1 MADGPNTN
9 SGSKVASALNSIPF
23 GNIIG
28 GPLAACVRAQA
39 EAAQTT
45 IDFIRGFTMTNS
57 KLDPEGV
64 EPITVTFT
72 FIMNGEKT
80 RMTVPLMT
88 IVPIPYMHIDY
99 VNLNF
104 TADITACD
112 DGKMEAKYATE
123 GYTRTE
129 DDEQS
134 VSVESKMG
142 INVRA
147 STSSMPSGMAKMLE
161 FFTNNLIVHDTLTP
175 QQVEDMKREAERKR
189 LELKNKK
196 ERMVGALVNALAEYK
211 KQGSEREEQR
221 KNEELKK
228 QEELIKQEEERKKKE
243 EQERLEK
250 LRKEEEARKK
260 EEERLEKMRKEAEL
274 QKKQEQE
281 RLEKLHKEEEEKKKQ
296 EQERLEKL
304 RREEEARKK
313 KEEEEQ
319 KKRDWD
325 KFIEQRKKAN
335 LASRVSK
342 VHVDPQK
349 PFALPP
355 TNSGKPHPCC
365 TYDYTHSIRW
375 NINRQLRLS
384 RWSRKTDWLRLHL
397 LRALRTAYSIYP
409 NSINSTEGKRI
420 LKRDLEAFKKRYNGW
435 YTYGDPY
442 NNTITYGYRKN
453 GAIDTAYTEFVNYII
468 ENERKRNPYNPTGEF
483 IRKPH
488 PED

>member
-39 EAAQTT
+39 EAAHTT

-57 KLDPEGV
+57 ELDPEGV

-99 VNLNF
+99 IDLNF

-129 DDEQS
+129 NDEQS

-161 FFTNNLIVHDTLTP
+161 FFSNNLIVHDTLTP
-175 QQVEDMKREAERKR
+175 QQVEDMKRETERKR

-196 ERMVGALVNALAEYK
+196 RRMVGALVNALAEYK
-211 KQGSEREEQR
+211 KQESEREEQIR
-221 KNEELKK
+221 NEEQKK
-228 QEELIKQEEERKKKE
+228 QDELRKQEEERKKKE
-243 EQERLEK
+243 
-250 LRKEEEARKK
+250 
-260 EEERLEKMRKEAEL
+260 
-274 QKKQEQE
+274 
-281 RLEKLHKEEEEKKKQ
+281 
-296 EQERLEKL
+296 
-304 RREEEARKK
+304 
-313 KEEEEQ
+313 EEEEQ

-335 LASRVSK
+335 LASRVSR

-375 NINRQLRLS
+375 NINRQLKLS
-384 RWSRKTDWLRLHL
+384 RWSRKKDWLRLHL

-409 NSINSTEGKRI
+409 NSINSTAGKRI

-453 GAIDTAYTEFVNYII
+453 GAIDTTYTEFVNYII

>member
-57 KLDPEGV
+57 ELDPEGV

-211 KQGSEREEQR
+211 KQESEHEEQR
-221 KNEELKK
+221 RNEEL
-228 QEELIKQEEERKKKE
+228 
-243 EQERLEK
+243 ERLEK
-250 LRKEEEARKK
+250 QRKDEEFRKK
-260 EEERLEKMRKEAEL
+260 EEERLEKMRIEAEL

-281 RLEKLHKEEEEKKKQ
+281 RLEKLQKEEEEKKKQ
-296 EQERLEKL
+296 EQEKIEIQLIEK
-304 RREEEARKK
+304 
-313 KEEEEQ
+313 EEQ
-319 KKRDWD
+319 KKRA
-325 KFIEQRKKAN
+325 EQEREWYKKIDPKKRVRFAN
-335 LASRVSK
+335 RMSRMHINPYS
-342 VHVDPQK
+342 
-349 PFALPP
+349 PFALPS
-355 TNSGKPHPCC
+355 TKRGNPHPEC
-365 TYDYTHSIRW
+365 TFDSTQSISW
-375 NINRQLRLS
+375 NIVRQEQLLRYAT
-384 RWSRKTDWLRLHL
+384 KKDWMRMHL
-397 LRALRTAYSIYP
+397 LLALRTAKKIYP
-409 NSINSTEGKRI
+409 YDIKSRQAKSILEYE
-420 LKRDLEAFKKRYNGW
+420 LKNFQPRYAGW
-435 YTYGDPY
+435 YGHGEPF
-442 NNTITYGYRKN
+442 NNNLPNGYRKY
-453 GAIDTAYTEFVNYII
+453 GAIDTVFTEFVGYVL
-468 ENERKRNPYNPTGEF
+468 ENERKL
-483 IRKPH
+483 RK
-488 PED
+488 

>member
-57 KLDPEGV
+57 ELDPEGI

-99 VNLNF
+99 LNLNF

-175 QQVEDMKREAERKR
+175 QQVEDMKREAERKH

-211 KQGSEREEQR
+211 KQESEREEQR
-221 KNEELKK
+221 RNEEL
-228 QEELIKQEEERKKKE
+228 
-243 EQERLEK
+243 ERLEK
-250 LRKEEEARKK
+250 QRKDEEFRKK
-260 EEERLEKMRKEAEL
+260 EEERLEKMRIEAEL

-281 RLEKLHKEEEEKKKQ
+281 RLEKLQKEEEEKKKQ
-296 EQERLEKL
+296 EQEKIEIQLIEK
-304 RREEEARKK
+304 
-313 KEEEEQ
+313 EEQ
-319 KKRDWD
+319 KKRA
-325 KFIEQRKKAN
+325 EQEREWYKKIDPKKRVRFAN
-335 LASRVSK
+335 RMSRMHINPYS
-342 VHVDPQK
+342 
-349 PFALPP
+349 PFALPS
-355 TNSGKPHPCC
+355 TKRGNPHPEC
-365 TYDYTHSIRW
+365 TFDSTQSISW
-375 NINRQLRLS
+375 NIVRQEQLLRYAT
-384 RWSRKTDWLRLHL
+384 KKDWMRMHL
-397 LRALRTAYSIYP
+397 LLALRTAKKIYP
-409 NSINSTEGKRI
+409 YDIKSRQAKSILEYE
-420 LKRDLEAFKKRYNGW
+420 LKNFQPRYAGW
-435 YTYGDPY
+435 YGHGEPF
-442 NNTITYGYRKN
+442 NNNLPNGYRKY
-453 GAIDTAYTEFVNYII
+453 GAIDTVFTEFVGYVL
-468 ENERKRNPYNPTGEF
+468 ENERKRN
-483 IRKPH
+483 K
-488 PED
+488 

>member
-57 KLDPEGV
+57 ELDPEGV

-99 VNLNF
+99 IDLNF

-112 DGKMEAKYATE
+112 DGKIEAKYATE

-175 QQVEDMKREAERKR
+175 QQVEDMKRETEHKR
-189 LELKNKK
+189 FEHIKKK

-211 KQGSEREEQR
+211 KQESEREEQR
-221 KNEELKK
+221 RNEELKK
-228 QEELIKQEEERKKKE
+228 QEELRKQEEERKKKE

-250 LRKEEEARKK
+250 LRK
-260 EEERLEKMRKEAEL
+260 
-274 QKKQEQE
+274 
-281 RLEKLHKEEEEKKKQ
+281 
-296 EQERLEKL
+296 
-304 RREEEARKK
+304 EEEARKK

-335 LASRVSK
+335 LASRISK

-355 TNSGKPHPCC
+355 TNSGKAHPCC
-365 TYDYTHSIRW
+365 TFDPTQSIKW
-375 NINRQLRLS
+375 NIDRQEKLRKAS
-384 RWSRKTDWLRLHL
+384 KKKDWLRNHL
-397 LRALRTAYSIYP
+397 IRALYTAYYIYP
-409 NSINSTEGKRI
+409 YDINSKEGKRI
-420 LKRDLEAFKKRYNGW
+420 LKRELEAFEKRPNGW
-435 YTYGDPY
+435 YTYGEPY
-442 NNTITYGYRKN
+442 NNTITNGYRRN
-453 GAIDTAYTEFVNYII
+453 GAIDTAYTEFVSYIL
-468 ENERKRNPYNPTGEF
+468 ENERKRD
-483 IRKPH
+483 K
-488 PED
+488 

>member
-57 KLDPEGV
+57 ELDPEGV

-99 VNLNF
+99 IDLNF

-112 DGKMEAKYATE
+112 DGKIEAKYATE

-175 QQVEDMKREAERKR
+175 QQVEDMKRETERKR
-189 LELKNKK
+189 LEHIKKK

-211 KQGSEREEQR
+211 KQESEREEQR

-228 QEELIKQEEERKKKE
+228 QEELRKQEEERKKKE
-243 EQERLEK
+243 
-250 LRKEEEARKK
+250 
-260 EEERLEKMRKEAEL
+260 
-274 QKKQEQE
+274 
-281 RLEKLHKEEEEKKKQ
+281 

-335 LASRVSK
+335 LASRISK

-355 TNSGKPHPCC
+355 TNSGKAHPCC
-365 TYDYTHSIRW
+365 TFDPTQSIKW
-375 NINRQLRLS
+375 NIDRQEKLR
-384 RWSRKTDWLRLHL
+384 KACKKKDWLRNHL
-397 LRALRTAYSIYP
+397 IRALYTAYYIYP
-409 NSINSTEGKRI
+409 YDINSEEGKRI
-420 LKRDLEAFKKRYNGW
+420 LKRELEAFEKRPNGW
-435 YTYGDPY
+435 YTYGEPY
-442 NNTITYGYRKN
+442 NNTITNGYRRN
-453 GAIDTAYTEFVNYII
+453 GAIDTAYTEFVSYIL
-468 ENERKRNPYNPTGEF
+468 ENERKRD
-483 IRKPH
+483 K
-488 PED
+488 

>member
-57 KLDPEGV
+57 ELDPEGV

-99 VNLNF
+99 IDLNF

-112 DGKMEAKYATE
+112 DGKIEAKYATE

-175 QQVEDMKREAERKR
+175 QQVEDMKRETERKR
-189 LELKNKK
+189 LEHIKKK

-211 KQGSEREEQR
+211 KQESEREEQR
-221 KNEELKK
+221 RNEELKK
-228 QEELIKQEEERKKKE
+228 QEELRKQEEDRKKKE

-250 LRKEEEARKK
+250 LRK
-260 EEERLEKMRKEAEL
+260 
-274 QKKQEQE
+274 
-281 RLEKLHKEEEEKKKQ
+281 
-296 EQERLEKL
+296 
-304 RREEEARKK
+304 EEEARKK

-335 LASRVSK
+335 LASRISK

-355 TNSGKPHPCC
+355 TNSGKAHPCC
-365 TYDYTHSIRW
+365 TFDPTQSIKW
-375 NINRQLRLS
+375 NIDRQEKLR
-384 RWSRKTDWLRLHL
+384 KACKKKDWLRNHL
-397 LRALRTAYSIYP
+397 IRALYTAYYIYP
-409 NSINSTEGKRI
+409 YDINSKEGKRI
-420 LKRDLEAFKKRYNGW
+420 LKRELEAFEKRPNGW
-435 YTYGDPY
+435 YTYGEPY
-442 NNTITYGYRKN
+442 NNTITNGYRRN
-453 GAIDTAYTEFVNYII
+453 GAIDTAYTEFVSYIL
-468 ENERKRNPYNPTGEF
+468 ENERKRN
-483 IRKPH
+483 K
-488 PED
+488 

>member
-45 IDFIRGFTMTNS
+45 IDFIRSFTMTNS
-57 KLDPEGV
+57 ELDPEGV

-99 VNLNF
+99 IDLNF

-112 DGKMEAKYATE
+112 DGKIEAKYATE

-175 QQVEDMKREAERKR
+175 QQVEDMKRETERKR
-189 LELKNKK
+189 LEHIKKK

-211 KQGSEREEQR
+211 KQESEREEQR
-221 KNEELKK
+221 RNEELKK
-228 QEELIKQEEERKKKE
+228 QEELRKQEVERKKKE
-243 EQERLEK
+243 
-250 LRKEEEARKK
+250 
-260 EEERLEKMRKEAEL
+260 
-274 QKKQEQE
+274 
-281 RLEKLHKEEEEKKKQ
+281 

-335 LASRVSK
+335 LASRISK

-355 TNSGKPHPCC
+355 TNSEKAHPCC
-365 TYDYTHSIRW
+365 TFDPTQSIKW
-375 NINRQLRLS
+375 NIDRQEKLRKAS
-384 RWSRKTDWLRLHL
+384 KKKDWLRNHL
-397 LRALRTAYSIYP
+397 IRALYTAYYIYP
-409 NSINSTEGKRI
+409 YDINSKEGKRI
-420 LKRDLEAFKKRYNGW
+420 LKRELEAFEKRPNGW
-435 YTYGDPY
+435 YTYGEPY
-442 NNTITYGYRKN
+442 NNTITNGYRRN
-453 GAIDTAYTEFVNYII
+453 GAIDTAYTEFVSYIL
-468 ENERKRNPYNPTGEF
+468 ENERKRD
-483 IRKPH
+483 K
-488 PED
+488 

>member
-57 KLDPEGV
+57 ELDPEGV

-161 FFTNNLIVHDTLTP
+161 FFTNNLIVHDTFTP
-175 QQVEDMKREAERKR
+175 QQVEDIKREAERKR

-211 KQGSEREEQR
+211 KQETERKEQR
-221 KNEELKK
+221 RN
-228 QEELIKQEEERKKKE
+228 E

-250 LRKEEEARKK
+250 QRKDEEFRKK
-260 EEERLEKMRKEAEL
+260 EEERLEKMRIEAEL

-281 RLEKLHKEEEEKKKQ
+281 RLEKLQKEEEEKKKQ
-296 EQERLEKL
+296 EQEKIEIQLIEK
-304 RREEEARKK
+304 
-313 KEEEEQ
+313 EEQ
-319 KKRDWD
+319 KKRA
-325 KFIEQRKKAN
+325 EQEREWYKKIDPKKRVRFAN
-335 LASRVSK
+335 RMSRMHINPYS
-342 VHVDPQK
+342 
-349 PFALPP
+349 PFALPS
-355 TNSGKPHPCC
+355 TKRGNPHPEC
-365 TYDYTHSIRW
+365 TFDSTQSISW
-375 NINRQLRLS
+375 NIVRQEQLLRYAT
-384 RWSRKTDWLRLHL
+384 KKDWMRMHL
-397 LRALRTAYSIYP
+397 LLALRTAKKIYP
-409 NSINSTEGKRI
+409 YDIKSRQAKSILEYE
-420 LKRDLEAFKKRYNGW
+420 LKNFQPRYAGW
-435 YTYGDPY
+435 YGHGEPF
-442 NNTITYGYRKN
+442 NNNLPNGYRKY
-453 GAIDTAYTEFVNYII
+453 GAIDTVFTEFVGYVL
-468 ENERKRNPYNPTGEF
+468 ENERKRN
-483 IRKPH
+483 K
-488 PED
+488 

>member
-57 KLDPEGV
+57 ELDPEGV

-99 VNLNF
+99 IDLNF

-112 DGKMEAKYATE
+112 DGKIEAKYATE

-175 QQVEDMKREAERKR
+175 QQVEDMKRETERKR
-189 LELKNKK
+189 LEHIKKK

-211 KQGSEREEQR
+211 KQESEREEQR
-221 KNEELKK
+221 RNEELKK
-228 QEELIKQEEERKKKE
+228 QEELRKQEEERKKKE

-250 LRKEEEARKK
+250 LRK
-260 EEERLEKMRKEAEL
+260 
-274 QKKQEQE
+274 
-281 RLEKLHKEEEEKKKQ
+281 
-296 EQERLEKL
+296 
-304 RREEEARKK
+304 EEEARKK

-335 LASRVSK
+335 LASRISK

-355 TNSGKPHPCC
+355 TNSGKAHPCC
-365 TYDYTHSIRW
+365 TFDPTQSIKW
-375 NINRQLRLS
+375 NIDRQERLR
-384 RWSRKTDWLRLHL
+384 KACKKKDWLRNHL
-397 LRALRTAYSIYP
+397 IRALYTAYYIYP
-409 NSINSTEGKRI
+409 YDINSKEGKRI
-420 LKRDLEAFKKRYNGW
+420 LKRELEAFEKRPNGW
-435 YTYGDPY
+435 YTYGEPY
-442 NNTITYGYRKN
+442 NNTITNGYRRN
-453 GAIDTAYTEFVNYII
+453 GAIDTAYTEFVSYIL
-468 ENERKRNPYNPTGEF
+468 ENERKRN
-483 IRKPH
+483 K
-488 PED
+488 

>member
-57 KLDPEGV
+57 ELDPEGV

-189 LELKNKK
+189 LEHIKNK

-211 KQGSEREEQR
+211 KQESEREEQR
-221 KNEELKK
+221 RNEELKK
-228 QEELIKQEEERKKKE
+228 QEELRKQEEERKKKE

-250 LRKEEEARKK
+250 LRREEEARKK
-260 EEERLEKMRKEAEL
+260 E
-274 QKKQEQE
+274 
-281 RLEKLHKEEEEKKKQ
+281 
-296 EQERLEKL
+296 
-304 RREEEARKK
+304 
-313 KEEEEQ
+313 EEEEQ

-325 KFIEQRKKAN
+325 KFIEQRKMAN
-335 LASRVSK
+335 LASRISK

-365 TYDYTHSIRW
+365 TFDPTQSIKW
-375 NINRQLRLS
+375 NIDRQERLR
-384 RWSRKTDWLRLHL
+384 KACKKKDWLRNHL
-397 LRALRTAYSIYP
+397 IRALYTAYYIYP
-409 NSINSTEGKRI
+409 YDINSKEGKRI
-420 LKRDLEAFKKRYNGW
+420 LKRELEAFEKRPNGW
-435 YTYGDPY
+435 YTYGEPY
-442 NNTITYGYRKN
+442 NNTITNGYRRN
-453 GAIDTAYTEFVNYII
+453 GAIDTAYTEFVSYIL
-468 ENERKRNPYNPTGEF
+468 ENERKRN
-483 IRKPH
+483 K
-488 PED
+488 

>member
-57 KLDPEGV
+57 ELDPEGV

-99 VNLNF
+99 IDLNF

-112 DGKMEAKYATE
+112 DGKIEAKYATE

-175 QQVEDMKREAERKR
+175 QQVEDMKRETERKR
-189 LELKNKK
+189 LEHIKKK
-196 ERMVGALVNALAEYK
+196 ERMVSALVNALAEYK
-211 KQGSEREEQR
+211 KQESEREEQR
-221 KNEELKK
+221 RNEELKK
-228 QEELIKQEEERKKKE
+228 QEELRKQEEERKKKE
-243 EQERLEK
+243 
-250 LRKEEEARKK
+250 
-260 EEERLEKMRKEAEL
+260 
-274 QKKQEQE
+274 
-281 RLEKLHKEEEEKKKQ
+281 

-335 LASRVSK
+335 LASRISK

-355 TNSGKPHPCC
+355 TNSGKAHPCC
-365 TYDYTHSIRW
+365 TFDPTQSIKW
-375 NINRQLRLS
+375 NIDRQERLR
-384 RWSRKTDWLRLHL
+384 KACKKKDWLRNHL
-397 LRALRTAYSIYP
+397 IRALYTAYYIYP
-409 NSINSTEGKRI
+409 YDINSKEGKRI
-420 LKRDLEAFKKRYNGW
+420 LKRELEAFEKRPNGW
-435 YTYGDPY
+435 YTYGEPY
-442 NNTITYGYRKN
+442 NNTITNGYRRN
-453 GAIDTAYTEFVNYII
+453 GAIDTAYTEFVSYIL
-468 ENERKRNPYNPTGEF
+468 ENERKRN
-483 IRKPH
+483 K
-488 PED
+488 

>member
-57 KLDPEGV
+57 ELDPEGV

-211 KQGSEREEQR
+211 KQESEREEQR
-221 KNEELKK
+221 KNEEL
-228 QEELIKQEEERKKKE
+228 
-243 EQERLEK
+243 ERLEK
-250 LRKEEEARKK
+250 QRKDEEFRKK
-260 EEERLEKMRKEAEL
+260 EEERLEKMRIEAEL

-281 RLEKLHKEEEEKKKQ
+281 RLEKLQKEEEEKKKQ
-296 EQERLEKL
+296 EQEKIEIQLIEK
-304 RREEEARKK
+304 
-313 KEEEEQ
+313 EEQ
-319 KKRDWD
+319 KKRA
-325 KFIEQRKKAN
+325 EQEREWYKKIDPKKRVRFAN
-335 LASRVSK
+335 RMSRMHINPYS
-342 VHVDPQK
+342 
-349 PFALPP
+349 PFALPS
-355 TNSGKPHPCC
+355 TKRGNPHPEC
-365 TYDYTHSIRW
+365 TFDSTQSISW
-375 NINRQLRLS
+375 NIVRQEQLLRYAT
-384 RWSRKTDWLRLHL
+384 KKDWMRMHL
-397 LRALRTAYSIYP
+397 LLALRTAKKIYP
-409 NSINSTEGKRI
+409 YDIKSRQAKSILEYE
-420 LKRDLEAFKKRYNGW
+420 LKNFQPRYAGW
-435 YTYGDPY
+435 YGHGEPF
-442 NNTITYGYRKN
+442 NNNLPNGYRKY
-453 GAIDTAYTEFVNYII
+453 GAIDTVFTEFVGYVL
-468 ENERKRNPYNPTGEF
+468 ENERKRN
-483 IRKPH
+483 K
-488 PED
+488 

>member
-9 SGSKVASALNSIPF
+9 SGSKVASALTPIPF

-57 KLDPEGV
+57 ELDPEGV

-99 VNLNF
+99 IDLNF

-211 KQGSEREEQR
+211 KQETERKEQR
-221 KNEELKK
+221 RNEEL
-228 QEELIKQEEERKKKE
+228 
-243 EQERLEK
+243 ERLEK
-250 LRKEEEARKK
+250 QRKDEEFRKK
-260 EEERLEKMRKEAEL
+260 EEERLEKMRIEAEL

-281 RLEKLHKEEEEKKKQ
+281 RLEKMRKEAELLKKQEQERLEKLQKEEEEKKKQ
-296 EQERLEKL
+296 EQEKIEIQLIEK
-304 RREEEARKK
+304 
-313 KEEEEQ
+313 EEQ
-319 KKRDWD
+319 KKRA
-325 KFIEQRKKAN
+325 EQEREWYKKIDPKKRVRFAN
-335 LASRVSK
+335 RMSRMHINPYS
-342 VHVDPQK
+342 
-349 PFALPP
+349 PFALPS
-355 TNSGKPHPCC
+355 TKRGNPHPEC
-365 TYDYTHSIRW
+365 TFDSTQSISW
-375 NINRQLRLS
+375 NIVRQEQLLRYAT
-384 RWSRKTDWLRLHL
+384 KKDWMRMHL
-397 LRALRTAYSIYP
+397 LLALRTAKKIYP
-409 NSINSTEGKRI
+409 YDIKSRQAKSILEYE
-420 LKRDLEAFKKRYNGW
+420 LKNFQPRYAGW
-435 YTYGDPY
+435 YGHGEPF
-442 NNTITYGYRKN
+442 NNNLPNGYRKY
-453 GAIDTAYTEFVNYII
+453 GAIDTVFTEFVGYVL
-468 ENERKRNPYNPTGEF
+468 ENERKRN
-483 IRKPH
+483 K
-488 PED
+488 

>member
-57 KLDPEGV
+57 ELDPEGV

-99 VNLNF
+99 IDLNF

-112 DGKMEAKYATE
+112 DGKIEAKYATE

-175 QQVEDMKREAERKR
+175 QQVEDMKRETERKR
-189 LELKNKK
+189 LEHIKKK

-211 KQGSEREEQR
+211 KQESEREEQR
-221 KNEELKK
+221 RNEELKK
-228 QEELIKQEEERKKKE
+228 QEELRKQEEERKKKE
-243 EQERLEK
+243 
-250 LRKEEEARKK
+250 
-260 EEERLEKMRKEAEL
+260 
-274 QKKQEQE
+274 
-281 RLEKLHKEEEEKKKQ
+281 

-335 LASRVSK
+335 LASRISK

-355 TNSGKPHPCC
+355 TNSGKAHPCC
-365 TYDYTHSIRW
+365 TFDPTQSIKW
-375 NINRQLRLS
+375 NIDRQEKLRKAS
-384 RWSRKTDWLRLHL
+384 KKKDWLRNHL
-397 LRALRTAYSIYP
+397 IRALYTAYYIYP
-409 NSINSTEGKRI
+409 YDINSKEGKRI
-420 LKRDLEAFKKRYNGW
+420 LKRELEAFEKRPNGW
-435 YTYGDPY
+435 YTYGEPY
-442 NNTITYGYRKN
+442 NNTITNGYRRN
-453 GAIDTAYTEFVNYII
+453 GAIDTAYTEFVSYIL
-468 ENERKRNPYNPTGEF
+468 ENERKRN
-483 IRKPH
+483 K
-488 PED
+488 

>member
-57 KLDPEGV
+57 ELDPEGV

-99 VNLNF
+99 IDLNF

-112 DGKMEAKYATE
+112 DGKIEAKYATE

-175 QQVEDMKREAERKR
+175 QQVEDMKRETERKR
-189 LELKNKK
+189 LEHIKKK

-211 KQGSEREEQR
+211 KQESEREEQR
-221 KNEELKK
+221 RNEELKK
-228 QEELIKQEEERKKKE
+228 QEELRKQEVERKKKE
-243 EQERLEK
+243 
-250 LRKEEEARKK
+250 
-260 EEERLEKMRKEAEL
+260 
-274 QKKQEQE
+274 
-281 RLEKLHKEEEEKKKQ
+281 

-335 LASRVSK
+335 LASRISK

-355 TNSGKPHPCC
+355 TNSGKAHPCC
-365 TYDYTHSIRW
+365 TFDPTQSIKW
-375 NINRQLRLS
+375 NIDRQERLR
-384 RWSRKTDWLRLHL
+384 KACKKKDWLRNHL
-397 LRALRTAYSIYP
+397 IRALYTAYYIYP
-409 NSINSTEGKRI
+409 YDINSKEGKRI
-420 LKRDLEAFKKRYNGW
+420 LKRELEAFEKRPNGW
-435 YTYGDPY
+435 YTYGEPY
-442 NNTITYGYRKN
+442 NNTITNGYRRN
-453 GAIDTAYTEFVNYII
+453 GAIDTAYTEFVSYIL
-468 ENERKRNPYNPTGEF
+468 ENERKRN
-483 IRKPH
+483 K
-488 PED
+488 

>member
-57 KLDPEGV
+57 ELDPEGV

-175 QQVEDMKREAERKR
+175 QQVEDIKREAERKR

-211 KQGSEREEQR
+211 KQETERKEQR
-221 KNEELKK
+221 RNEEL
-228 QEELIKQEEERKKKE
+228 
-243 EQERLEK
+243 ERLEK
-250 LRKEEEARKK
+250 QRKDEEFRKK
-260 EEERLEKMRKEAEL
+260 EEERLEKMRIEAEL

-281 RLEKLHKEEEEKKKQ
+281 RLEKLQKEEEEKKKQ
-296 EQERLEKL
+296 EQEKLEIQLIEK
-304 RREEEARKK
+304 
-313 KEEEEQ
+313 EEQ
-319 KKRDWD
+319 KKRA
-325 KFIEQRKKAN
+325 EQEREWYKKIDPKKRVRFAN
-335 LASRVSK
+335 RMSRM
-342 VHVDPQK
+342 HINPYR
-349 PFALPP
+349 PFALPS
-355 TNSGKPHPCC
+355 TKRGNPHPEC
-365 TYDYTHSIRW
+365 TFDSTQSISW
-375 NINRQLRLS
+375 NIARQEQLLRYAT
-384 RWSRKTDWLRLHL
+384 KKDWMRMHL
-397 LRALRTAYSIYP
+397 LLALRTAKKIYP
-409 NSINSTEGKRI
+409 YNIKSRQAKSILEYE
-420 LKRDLEAFKKRYNGW
+420 LKNFQPRYAGW
-435 YTYGDPY
+435 YGHGEPF
-442 NNTITYGYRKN
+442 NNNLPNGYRKY
-453 GAIDTAYTEFVNYII
+453 GAIDTVFTEFVGYVL
-468 ENERKRNPYNPTGEF
+468 ENERKRN
-483 IRKPH
+483 K
-488 PED
+488 

>member
-57 KLDPEGV
+57 ELDPEGV

-211 KQGSEREEQR
+211 KQESEREEQR

-228 QEELIKQEEERKKKE
+228 QEELRKQEEERKKKE
-243 EQERLEK
+243 ELERLEK
-250 LRKEEEARKK
+250 LRK
-260 EEERLEKMRKEAEL
+260 
-274 QKKQEQE
+274 
-281 RLEKLHKEEEEKKKQ
+281 
-296 EQERLEKL
+296 
-304 RREEEARKK
+304 EEEARKK

-335 LASRVSK
+335 LASRISK

-355 TNSGKPHPCC
+355 TNSGKAHPCC
-365 TYDYTHSIRW
+365 TFDPTQSIKW
-375 NINRQLRLS
+375 NIDRQEKLR
-384 RWSRKTDWLRLHL
+384 KACKKKDWLRNHL
-397 LRALRTAYSIYP
+397 IRALYTAYYIYP
-409 NSINSTEGKRI
+409 YDINSKEGKRI
-420 LKRDLEAFKKRYNGW
+420 LKRELEAFEKRPNGW
-435 YTYGDPY
+435 YTYGEPY
-442 NNTITYGYRKN
+442 NNTITNGYRRN
-453 GAIDTAYTEFVNYII
+453 GAIDTAYTEFVSYVL
-468 ENERKRNPYNPTGEF
+468 ENERKRN
-483 IRKPH
+483 K
-488 PED
+488 

>member
-57 KLDPEGV
+57 ELDPEGV

-99 VNLNF
+99 IDLNF

-112 DGKMEAKYATE
+112 DGKIEAKYATE

-175 QQVEDMKREAERKR
+175 QQVEDMKRETERKR
-189 LELKNKK
+189 LERIKKK

-211 KQGSEREEQR
+211 KQESEREEQR
-221 KNEELKK
+221 RNEELKK
-228 QEELIKQEEERKKKE
+228 QEELRKQEEERKKKE

-250 LRKEEEARKK
+250 LRK
-260 EEERLEKMRKEAEL
+260 
-274 QKKQEQE
+274 
-281 RLEKLHKEEEEKKKQ
+281 
-296 EQERLEKL
+296 
-304 RREEEARKK
+304 EEEARKK

-335 LASRVSK
+335 LASRISK

-355 TNSGKPHPCC
+355 TNSGKAHPCC
-365 TYDYTHSIRW
+365 TFDPTQSIKW
-375 NINRQLRLS
+375 NIDRQEKLR
-384 RWSRKTDWLRLHL
+384 KACKKKDWLRNHL
-397 LRALRTAYSIYP
+397 IRALYTAYYIYP
-409 NSINSTEGKRI
+409 YDINSKEGKRI
-420 LKRDLEAFKKRYNGW
+420 LKRELEAFEKRPNGW
-435 YTYGDPY
+435 YTYGEPY
-442 NNTITYGYRKN
+442 NNTITNGYRRN
-453 GAIDTAYTEFVNYII
+453 GAIDTAYTEFVSYIL
-468 ENERKRNPYNPTGEF
+468 ENERKRD
-483 IRKPH
+483 K
-488 PED
+488 

>member
-57 KLDPEGV
+57 ELDPEGV

-175 QQVEDMKREAERKR
+175 QQVEDMKRETERKR
-189 LELKNKK
+189 LEHIKKK

-211 KQGSEREEQR
+211 KQESEREEQR
-221 KNEELKK
+221 RNEELKK
-228 QEELIKQEEERKKKE
+228 QEELRKQEEERKKKE
-243 EQERLEK
+243 
-250 LRKEEEARKK
+250 
-260 EEERLEKMRKEAEL
+260 
-274 QKKQEQE
+274 
-281 RLEKLHKEEEEKKKQ
+281 

-335 LASRVSK
+335 LASRISK

-355 TNSGKPHPCC
+355 TNSGKAHPCC
-365 TYDYTHSIRW
+365 TFDPTQSIKW
-375 NINRQLRLS
+375 NIDRQEKLR
-384 RWSRKTDWLRLHL
+384 KACKKKDWLRNHL
-397 LRALRTAYSIYP
+397 IRALYTAYYIYP
-409 NSINSTEGKRI
+409 YDINSKEGKRI
-420 LKRDLEAFKKRYNGW
+420 LKRELEAFEKRPNGW
-435 YTYGDPY
+435 YTYGEPY
-442 NNTITYGYRKN
+442 NNTITNGYRRN
-453 GAIDTAYTEFVNYII
+453 GAIDTAYTEFVSYIL
-468 ENERKRNPYNPTGEF
+468 ENERKRN
-483 IRKPH
+483 K
-488 PED
+488 

>member
-57 KLDPEGV
+57 ELDPEGV

-211 KQGSEREEQR
+211 KQESEREEQR
-221 KNEELKK
+221 RNEELKK
-228 QEELIKQEEERKKKE
+228 QEELRKQEEERKKKE

-260 EEERLEKMRKEAEL
+260 K
-274 QKKQEQE
+274 
-281 RLEKLHKEEEEKKKQ
+281 
-296 EQERLEKL
+296 
-304 RREEEARKK
+304 
-313 KEEEEQ
+313 EEEQ

-355 TNSGKPHPCC
+355 TNSGKAHPCC

-420 LKRDLEAFKKRYNGW
+420 LKRYLEAFKKRYNGW

>member
-39 EAAQTT
+39 EAAHTT

-57 KLDPEGV
+57 ELDPEGI

-99 VNLNF
+99 IDLNF

-129 DDEQS
+129 NDEQS

-161 FFTNNLIVHDTLTP
+161 FFSNNLIVHDTLTP
-175 QQVEDMKREAERKR
+175 QQVEDMKRETERKC

-196 ERMVGALVNALAEYK
+196 RRMVGALVNALAEYK
-211 KQGSEREEQR
+211 KQETEREEQR

-228 QEELIKQEEERKKKE
+228 QEELRKQEEE
-243 EQERLEK
+243 
-250 LRKEEEARKK
+250 
-260 EEERLEKMRKEAEL
+260 
-274 QKKQEQE
+274 
-281 RLEKLHKEEEEKKKQ
+281 
-296 EQERLEKL
+296 
-304 RREEEARKK
+304 RKK

-335 LASRVSK
+335 LASRVSS

-365 TYDYTHSIRW
+365 TFDPTQSIKW
-375 NINRQLRLS
+375 NIDRQERLRKAS
-384 RWSRKTDWLRLHL
+384 KKKDWLRNHL
-397 LRALRTAYSIYP
+397 IRALYTAYYIYP
-409 NSINSTEGKRI
+409 YDINSKEGKRI
-420 LKRDLEAFKKRYNGW
+420 LKNELEAFEKRHNGW
-435 YTYGDPY
+435 YTYGEPY
-442 NNTITYGYRKN
+442 NNTITNGYRRN
-453 GAIDTAYTEFVNYII
+453 GAIDTAYTEFVGYVL
-468 ENERKRNPYNPTGEF
+468 ENERKRN
-483 IRKPH
+483 K
-488 PED
+488 

>member
-39 EAAQTT
+39 EAAHTT

-57 KLDPEGV
+57 ELDPEGV

-175 QQVEDMKREAERKR
+175 QQVEDMKRETERKR

-196 ERMVGALVNALAEYK
+196 RRMVGALVNALAEYK
-211 KQGSEREEQR
+211 KQETERKEQR
-221 KNEELKK
+221 RNEEL
-228 QEELIKQEEERKKKE
+228 
-243 EQERLEK
+243 ERLEK
-250 LRKEEEARKK
+250 QRKDEEFRKK
-260 EEERLEKMRKEAEL
+260 EEERLEKMRIEAEL

-281 RLEKLHKEEEEKKKQ
+281 RLEKLQKEEEEKKKQ
-296 EQERLEKL
+296 EQEKIEIQLIEK
-304 RREEEARKK
+304 
-313 KEEEEQ
+313 EEQ
-319 KKRDWD
+319 KKRA
-325 KFIEQRKKAN
+325 EQEREWYKKIDPKKRVRFAN
-335 LASRVSK
+335 RMSRMHINPYS
-342 VHVDPQK
+342 
-349 PFALPP
+349 PFALPS
-355 TNSGKPHPCC
+355 TKRGNPHPEC
-365 TYDYTHSIRW
+365 TFDSTQSISW
-375 NINRQLRLS
+375 NIVRQEQLLRYAT
-384 RWSRKTDWLRLHL
+384 KKDWMRMHL
-397 LRALRTAYSIYP
+397 LLALRTAKKIYP
-409 NSINSTEGKRI
+409 YDIKSRQAKSILEYE
-420 LKRDLEAFKKRYNGW
+420 LKNFQPRYAGW
-435 YTYGDPY
+435 YGHGEPF
-442 NNTITYGYRKN
+442 NNNLPNGYRKY
-453 GAIDTAYTEFVNYII
+453 GAIDTVFTEFVGYVL
-468 ENERKRNPYNPTGEF
+468 ENERKRN
-483 IRKPH
+483 K
-488 PED
+488 

>member
-57 KLDPEGV
+57 ELDPEGV

-147 STSSMPSGMAKMLE
+147 SASSMPSGMAKMLE
-161 FFTNNLIVHDTLTP
+161 FFTNNLIVHDTFTP
-175 QQVEDMKREAERKR
+175 QQVEDIKREAERKR

-211 KQGSEREEQR
+211 KQETERKEQR
-221 KNEELKK
+221 RNEEL
-228 QEELIKQEEERKKKE
+228 
-243 EQERLEK
+243 ERLEK
-250 LRKEEEARKK
+250 QRKDEEFRKK
-260 EEERLEKMRKEAEL
+260 EEERLEKMRIEAEL

-281 RLEKLHKEEEEKKKQ
+281 RLEKLQKEEEEKKKQ
-296 EQERLEKL
+296 EQEKIEIQLIEK
-304 RREEEARKK
+304 
-313 KEEEEQ
+313 EEQ
-319 KKRDWD
+319 KKRA
-325 KFIEQRKKAN
+325 EQEREWYKKIDPKKRVRFAN
-335 LASRVSK
+335 RMSRM
-342 VHVDPQK
+342 HINPYR
-349 PFALPP
+349 PFALPS
-355 TNSGKPHPCC
+355 TKRGNPHPEC
-365 TYDYTHSIRW
+365 TFDSTQSISW
-375 NINRQLRLS
+375 NIARQEQLLRYAT
-384 RWSRKTDWLRLHL
+384 KKDWMRMHL
-397 LRALRTAYSIYP
+397 LLALRTAKKIYP
-409 NSINSTEGKRI
+409 YNIKSRQAKSILEYE
-420 LKRDLEAFKKRYNGW
+420 LKNFQPRYAGW
-435 YTYGDPY
+435 YGHGEPF
-442 NNTITYGYRKN
+442 NNNLPNGYRKY
-453 GAIDTAYTEFVNYII
+453 GAIDTVFTEFVGYVL
-468 ENERKRNPYNPTGEF
+468 ENERKRN
-483 IRKPH
+483 K
-488 PED
+488 

>member
-39 EAAQTT
+39 EAAHTT

-57 KLDPEGV
+57 ELDPEGV

-211 KQGSEREEQR
+211 KQKSEREEQR
-221 KNEELKK
+221 RNEEL
-228 QEELIKQEEERKKKE
+228 
-243 EQERLEK
+243 ERLEK
-250 LRKEEEARKK
+250 QRKDEEFRKK
-260 EEERLEKMRKEAEL
+260 EEERLEKMRIEAEL

-281 RLEKLHKEEEEKKKQ
+281 RLEKLQKEEEEKKKQ
-296 EQERLEKL
+296 EQEKIEIQLIEK
-304 RREEEARKK
+304 
-313 KEEEEQ
+313 EEQ
-319 KKRDWD
+319 KKRA
-325 KFIEQRKKAN
+325 EQEREWYKKIDPKKRVRFAN
-335 LASRVSK
+335 RMSRMHINPYS
-342 VHVDPQK
+342 
-349 PFALPP
+349 PFALPS
-355 TNSGKPHPCC
+355 TKRGNPHPEC
-365 TYDYTHSIRW
+365 TFDSTQSISW
-375 NINRQLRLS
+375 NIVRQEQLLRYAT
-384 RWSRKTDWLRLHL
+384 KKDWMRMHL
-397 LRALRTAYSIYP
+397 LLALRTAKKIYP
-409 NSINSTEGKRI
+409 YDIKSRQAKSILEYE
-420 LKRDLEAFKKRYNGW
+420 LKNFQPRYAGW
-435 YTYGDPY
+435 YGHGEPF
-442 NNTITYGYRKN
+442 NNNLPNGYRKY
-453 GAIDTAYTEFVNYII
+453 GAIDTVFTEFVGYVL
-468 ENERKRNPYNPTGEF
+468 ENERKRN
-483 IRKPH
+483 K
-488 PED
+488 

>member
-39 EAAQTT
+39 EAAHTT

-57 KLDPEGV
+57 ELDPEGI

-99 VNLNF
+99 IDLNF

-129 DDEQS
+129 NDEQS

-161 FFTNNLIVHDTLTP
+161 FFSNNLIVHDTLTP
-175 QQVEDMKREAERKR
+175 QQVEDMKRETERKR

-196 ERMVGALVNALAEYK
+196 RRMVGALVNALAEYK
-211 KQGSEREEQR
+211 KQESEREEQIR
-221 KNEELKK
+221 NEEQKK
-228 QEELIKQEEERKKKE
+228 QDELRKQEEE
-243 EQERLEK
+243 
-250 LRKEEEARKK
+250 
-260 EEERLEKMRKEAEL
+260 
-274 QKKQEQE
+274 
-281 RLEKLHKEEEEKKKQ
+281 
-296 EQERLEKL
+296 
-304 RREEEARKK
+304 RKK

-335 LASRVSK
+335 LASRISS

-375 NINRQLRLS
+375 NINRQLKLS
-384 RWSRKTDWLRLHL
+384 RWTRKKDWLRLHL

-409 NSINSTEGKRI
+409 NSINSTAGKRI

-453 GAIDTAYTEFVNYII
+453 GAIDTVFTEFVNYII

>member
-1 MADGPNTN
+1 MADGPNIN

-57 KLDPEGV
+57 ELDPEGV

-211 KQGSEREEQR
+211 KQESEREEQR

-228 QEELIKQEEERKKKE
+228 QEELRKQEEERKKKE
-243 EQERLEK
+243 
-250 LRKEEEARKK
+250 
-260 EEERLEKMRKEAEL
+260 
-274 QKKQEQE
+274 
-281 RLEKLHKEEEEKKKQ
+281 

-335 LASRVSK
+335 LASRISK

>member
-57 KLDPEGV
+57 ELDPEGV

-161 FFTNNLIVHDTLTP
+161 FFTNNLIVHDTFTP
-175 QQVEDMKREAERKR
+175 QQVEDIKREAERKR

-211 KQGSEREEQR
+211 KQETERKEQR
-221 KNEELKK
+221 RNEEL
-228 QEELIKQEEERKKKE
+228 
-243 EQERLEK
+243 ERLEK
-250 LRKEEEARKK
+250 QRKDEEFRKK
-260 EEERLEKMRKEAEL
+260 EEKRLEKMRIEAEL

-281 RLEKLHKEEEEKKKQ
+281 RLEKLQKEEEEKKKQ
-296 EQERLEKL
+296 EQEKIEIQLIEK
-304 RREEEARKK
+304 
-313 KEEEEQ
+313 EEQ
-319 KKRDWD
+319 KKRA
-325 KFIEQRKKAN
+325 EQEREWYKKIDPKKRVRFAN
-335 LASRVSK
+335 RMSRMHINPYS
-342 VHVDPQK
+342 
-349 PFALPP
+349 PFALPS
-355 TNSGKPHPCC
+355 TKRGNPHPEC
-365 TYDYTHSIRW
+365 TFDSTQSISW
-375 NINRQLRLS
+375 NIVRQEQLLRYAT
-384 RWSRKTDWLRLHL
+384 KKDWMRMHL
-397 LRALRTAYSIYP
+397 LLALRTAKKIYP
-409 NSINSTEGKRI
+409 YDIKSRQAKSILEYE
-420 LKRDLEAFKKRYNGW
+420 LKNFQPRYAGW
-435 YTYGDPY
+435 YGHGEPF
-442 NNTITYGYRKN
+442 NNNLPNGYRKY
-453 GAIDTAYTEFVNYII
+453 GAIDTVFTEFVGYVL
-468 ENERKRNPYNPTGEF
+468 ENERKRN
-483 IRKPH
+483 K
-488 PED
+488 

>member
-57 KLDPEGV
+57 ELDPEGV

-196 ERMVGALVNALAEYK
+196 ERMVGALVHALAEYK
-211 KQGSEREEQR
+211 KQESEREEQR
-221 KNEELKK
+221 RNEELKK
-228 QEELIKQEEERKKKE
+228 QEELRKQEEERKKKE

-250 LRKEEEARKK
+250 
-260 EEERLEKMRKEAEL
+260 
-274 QKKQEQE
+274 QC
-281 RLEKLHKEEEEKKKQ
+281 
-296 EQERLEKL
+296 
-304 RREEEARKK
+304 REEEARKK

-325 KFIEQRKKAN
+325 KFIEQRKKTN
-335 LASRVSK
+335 LASRISK

-355 TNSGKPHPCC
+355 TNSGKAHPCC
-365 TYDYTHSIRW
+365 TFDPTQSIKW
-375 NINRQLRLS
+375 NIDRQERLR
-384 RWSRKTDWLRLHL
+384 KACKKKDWLRNHL
-397 LRALRTAYSIYP
+397 IRALYTAYYIYP
-409 NSINSTEGKRI
+409 YDINSKEGKRI
-420 LKRDLEAFKKRYNGW
+420 LKRELEAFEKRPNGW
-435 YTYGDPY
+435 YTYGEPY
-442 NNTITYGYRKN
+442 NNTITNGYRRN
-453 GAIDTAYTEFVNYII
+453 GAIDTAYTEFVSYIL
-468 ENERKRNPYNPTGEF
+468 ENERKRD
-483 IRKPH
+483 K
-488 PED
+488 

>member
-57 KLDPEGV
+57 ELDPEGV

-99 VNLNF
+99 IDLNF

-112 DGKMEAKYATE
+112 DGKIEAKYATE

-175 QQVEDMKREAERKR
+175 QQVEDMKRETERKR
-189 LELKNKK
+189 LEHIKKK

-211 KQGSEREEQR
+211 KQESEREEQR
-221 KNEELKK
+221 RNEELKK
-228 QEELIKQEEERKKKE
+228 QEELRKQEEERKKKE
-243 EQERLEK
+243 
-250 LRKEEEARKK
+250 
-260 EEERLEKMRKEAEL
+260 
-274 QKKQEQE
+274 
-281 RLEKLHKEEEEKKKQ
+281 

-335 LASRVSK
+335 LASRISK

-355 TNSGKPHPCC
+355 TNSGKAHPCC
-365 TYDYTHSIRW
+365 TFDPSQSIKW
-375 NINRQLRLS
+375 NIDRQEKLR
-384 RWSRKTDWLRLHL
+384 KACKKKDWLRNHL
-397 LRALRTAYSIYP
+397 IRALYTAYYIYP
-409 NSINSTEGKRI
+409 YDINSKEGKRI
-420 LKRDLEAFKKRYNGW
+420 LKRELEAFEKRPNGW
-435 YTYGDPY
+435 YTYGEPY
-442 NNTITYGYRKN
+442 NNTITNGYRRN
-453 GAIDTAYTEFVNYII
+453 GAIDTAYTEFVSYIL
-468 ENERKRNPYNPTGEF
+468 ENERKRN
-483 IRKPH
+483 K
-488 PED
+488 

>member
-57 KLDPEGV
+57 ELDPEGV

-189 LELKNKK
+189 LEHIKNK

-211 KQGSEREEQR
+211 KQETERKEQR
-221 KNEELKK
+221 RNEEL
-228 QEELIKQEEERKKKE
+228 
-243 EQERLEK
+243 ERLEK
-250 LRKEEEARKK
+250 QRKDEEFRKK
-260 EEERLEKMRKEAEL
+260 EEERLEKMRIEAEL

-281 RLEKLHKEEEEKKKQ
+281 RLEKLQKEEEEKKKQ

-304 RREEEARKK
+304 QKEEEEKK
-313 KEEEEQ
+313 KQEQEKIEIQLIEKEEQ
-319 KKRDWD
+319 KKRA
-325 KFIEQRKKAN
+325 EQEREWYKKIDPKKRVRFAN
-335 LASRVSK
+335 RMSRMHINPYS
-342 VHVDPQK
+342 
-349 PFALPP
+349 PFALPS
-355 TNSGKPHPCC
+355 TKRGNPHPEC
-365 TYDYTHSIRW
+365 TFDSTQSISW
-375 NINRQLRLS
+375 NIVRQEQLLRYAT
-384 RWSRKTDWLRLHL
+384 KKDWMRMHL
-397 LRALRTAYSIYP
+397 LLALRTAKKIYP
-409 NSINSTEGKRI
+409 YDIKSRQAKSILEYE
-420 LKRDLEAFKKRYNGW
+420 LKNFQPRYAGW
-435 YTYGDPY
+435 YGHGEPF
-442 NNTITYGYRKN
+442 NNNLPNGYRKY
-453 GAIDTAYTEFVNYII
+453 GAIDTVFTEFVGYVL
-468 ENERKRNPYNPTGEF
+468 ENERKRN
-483 IRKPH
+483 K
-488 PED
+488 

>member
-57 KLDPEGV
+57 ELDPEGV

-99 VNLNF
+99 IDLNF

-112 DGKMEAKYATE
+112 DGKIEAKYATE

-175 QQVEDMKREAERKR
+175 QQVEDMKRETERKR
-189 LELKNKK
+189 LEHIKKK

-211 KQGSEREEQR
+211 KQESEREEQR
-221 KNEELKK
+221 RNEELKK
-228 QEELIKQEEERKKKE
+228 QEELRKQEEERKKKE

-250 LRKEEEARKK
+250 LRK
-260 EEERLEKMRKEAEL
+260 
-274 QKKQEQE
+274 
-281 RLEKLHKEEEEKKKQ
+281 
-296 EQERLEKL
+296 
-304 RREEEARKK
+304 EEEARKK

-335 LASRVSK
+335 LASRISK

-355 TNSGKPHPCC
+355 TNSGKAHPCC
-365 TYDYTHSIRW
+365 TFDPSQSIKW
-375 NINRQLRLS
+375 NIDRQEKLR
-384 RWSRKTDWLRLHL
+384 KACKKKDWLRNHL
-397 LRALRTAYSIYP
+397 IRALYTAYYIYP
-409 NSINSTEGKRI
+409 YDINSKEGKRI
-420 LKRDLEAFKKRYNGW
+420 LKRELEAFEKRPNGW
-435 YTYGDPY
+435 YTYGEPY
-442 NNTITYGYRKN
+442 NNTITNGYRRN
-453 GAIDTAYTEFVNYII
+453 GAIDTAYTEFVSYIL
-468 ENERKRNPYNPTGEF
+468 ENERKRD
-483 IRKPH
+483 K
-488 PED
+488 

>member
-57 KLDPEGV
+57 ELDPEGV

-99 VNLNF
+99 IDLNF

-112 DGKMEAKYATE
+112 DGKIEAKYATE

-175 QQVEDMKREAERKR
+175 QQVEDMKRETERKR
-189 LELKNKK
+189 LEHIKKK

-211 KQGSEREEQR
+211 KQESEREEQR
-221 KNEELKK
+221 RNEELKK
-228 QEELIKQEEERKKKE
+228 QEELRKQEEERKKKE

-250 LRKEEEARKK
+250 LRK
-260 EEERLEKMRKEAEL
+260 
-274 QKKQEQE
+274 
-281 RLEKLHKEEEEKKKQ
+281 
-296 EQERLEKL
+296 
-304 RREEEARKK
+304 EEEARKK

-335 LASRVSK
+335 LASRISK

-355 TNSGKPHPCC
+355 TNSGKAHSCC
-365 TYDYTHSIRW
+365 TFDPTQSIKW
-375 NINRQLRLS
+375 NIDRQEKLR
-384 RWSRKTDWLRLHL
+384 KACKKKDWLRNHL
-397 LRALRTAYSIYP
+397 IRALYTAYYIYP
-409 NSINSTEGKRI
+409 YDINSKEGKRI
-420 LKRDLEAFKKRYNGW
+420 LKRELEAFEERPNGW
-435 YTYGDPY
+435 YTYGEPY
-442 NNTITYGYRKN
+442 NNTITNGYRRN
-453 GAIDTAYTEFVNYII
+453 GAIDTAYTEFVSYIL
-468 ENERKRNPYNPTGEF
+468 ENERKL
-483 IRKPH
+483 RK
-488 PED
+488 

>member
-57 KLDPEGV
+57 ELDPEGV

-99 VNLNF
+99 IDLNF

-112 DGKMEAKYATE
+112 DGKIEAKYATE

-129 DDEQS
+129 VDEQS

-175 QQVEDMKREAERKR
+175 QQVEDMKRETERKR
-189 LELKNKK
+189 LEHIKKK

-211 KQGSEREEQR
+211 KQESEREEQR
-221 KNEELKK
+221 RNEELKK
-228 QEELIKQEEERKKKE
+228 QEELRKQEEERKKKE

-250 LRKEEEARKK
+250 LRK
-260 EEERLEKMRKEAEL
+260 
-274 QKKQEQE
+274 
-281 RLEKLHKEEEEKKKQ
+281 
-296 EQERLEKL
+296 
-304 RREEEARKK
+304 EEEARKK

-335 LASRVSK
+335 LASRISK

-355 TNSGKPHPCC
+355 TNSGKAHPCC
-365 TYDYTHSIRW
+365 TFDPTQSIKW
-375 NINRQLRLS
+375 NIDRQEKLR
-384 RWSRKTDWLRLHL
+384 KACKKKDWLRNHL
-397 LRALRTAYSIYP
+397 IRALYTAYYIYP
-409 NSINSTEGKRI
+409 YDINSKEGKRI
-420 LKRDLEAFKKRYNGW
+420 LKRELEAFEKRPNGW
-435 YTYGDPY
+435 YTYGEPY
-442 NNTITYGYRKN
+442 NNTITNGYRRN
-453 GAIDTAYTEFVNYII
+453 GAIDTAYTEFVSYIL
-468 ENERKRNPYNPTGEF
+468 ENERKRD
-483 IRKPH
+483 K
-488 PED
+488 

>member
-1 MADGPNTN
+1 MADGPKTN

-57 KLDPEGV
+57 ELDPEGV

-147 STSSMPSGMAKMLE
+147 SASSMPSGMAKMLE
-161 FFTNNLIVHDTLTP
+161 FFTNNLIVHDTFTP

-211 KQGSEREEQR
+211 KQETERKEQR
-221 KNEELKK
+221 RNEEL
-228 QEELIKQEEERKKKE
+228 
-243 EQERLEK
+243 ERLEK
-250 LRKEEEARKK
+250 QRKDEEFRKK
-260 EEERLEKMRKEAEL
+260 EEERLEKMRIEAEL

-281 RLEKLHKEEEEKKKQ
+281 RLEKLQKEEEEKKKQ
-296 EQERLEKL
+296 EQEKIEIQLIEK
-304 RREEEARKK
+304 
-313 KEEEEQ
+313 EEQ
-319 KKRDWD
+319 KKRA
-325 KFIEQRKKAN
+325 EQEREWYKKIDPKKRVRFAN
-335 LASRVSK
+335 RMSRMHINPYS
-342 VHVDPQK
+342 
-349 PFALPP
+349 PFALPS
-355 TNSGKPHPCC
+355 TKRGNPHPEC
-365 TYDYTHSIRW
+365 TFDSTQSISW
-375 NINRQLRLS
+375 NIVRQEQLLRYAT
-384 RWSRKTDWLRLHL
+384 KKDWMRMHL
-397 LRALRTAYSIYP
+397 LLALRTAKKIYP
-409 NSINSTEGKRI
+409 YDIKSRQAKSILEYE
-420 LKRDLEAFKKRYNGW
+420 LKNFQPRYAGW
-435 YTYGDPY
+435 YGHGEPF
-442 NNTITYGYRKN
+442 NNNLPNGYRKY
-453 GAIDTAYTEFVNYII
+453 GAIDTVFTEFVGYVL
-468 ENERKRNPYNPTGEF
+468 ENERKRN
-483 IRKPH
+483 K
-488 PED
+488 

>member
-39 EAAQTT
+39 EAAHTT

-57 KLDPEGV
+57 ELDPEGV

-99 VNLNF
+99 IDLNF

-129 DDEQS
+129 NDEQS

-147 STSSMPSGMAKMLE
+147 STSSMPSGMAKMIE
-161 FFTNNLIVHDTLTP
+161 FFSNNLIVHDTLTP
-175 QQVEDMKREAERKR
+175 QQVEDMKRETERKR

-196 ERMVGALVNALAEYK
+196 RRMVGALVNALAEYK
-211 KQGSEREEQR
+211 KQESEREEQR
-221 KNEELKK
+221 KNEEQKK
-228 QEELIKQEEERKKKE
+228 QEELRKQEEE
-243 EQERLEK
+243 
-250 LRKEEEARKK
+250 
-260 EEERLEKMRKEAEL
+260 
-274 QKKQEQE
+274 
-281 RLEKLHKEEEEKKKQ
+281 
-296 EQERLEKL
+296 
-304 RREEEARKK
+304 RKK

-335 LASRVSK
+335 LASRVSS

-375 NINRQLRLS
+375 NINRQHKLS
-384 RWSRKTDWLRLHL
+384 RWSRKKDWLRLHL

-409 NSINSTEGKRI
+409 NSINSTAGKRI

-453 GAIDTAYTEFVNYII
+453 GAIDTVFTEFVNYII

>member
-57 KLDPEGV
+57 ELDPEGV

-211 KQGSEREEQR
+211 KQETERKEQR
-221 KNEELKK
+221 RNEEL
-228 QEELIKQEEERKKKE
+228 
-243 EQERLEK
+243 ERLEK
-250 LRKEEEARKK
+250 QRKDEEFRKK
-260 EEERLEKMRKEAEL
+260 EEERLEKMRIEAEL

-281 RLEKLHKEEEEKKKQ
+281 RLEKLQKEEEEKKKQ
-296 EQERLEKL
+296 EQEKIEIQLIEK
-304 RREEEARKK
+304 
-313 KEEEEQ
+313 EEQ
-319 KKRDWD
+319 KKRA
-325 KFIEQRKKAN
+325 EQEREWYKKIDPKKRVRFAN
-335 LASRVSK
+335 RMSRM
-342 VHVDPQK
+342 HINPYR
-349 PFALPP
+349 PFALPS
-355 TNSGKPHPCC
+355 TKRGNPHPEC
-365 TYDYTHSIRW
+365 TFDSTQSISW
-375 NINRQLRLS
+375 NIARQEQLLRYAT
-384 RWSRKTDWLRLHL
+384 KKDWMRMHL
-397 LRALRTAYSIYP
+397 LLALRTAKKIYP
-409 NSINSTEGKRI
+409 YNIKSRQAKSILEYE
-420 LKRDLEAFKKRYNGW
+420 LKNFQPRYAGW
-435 YTYGDPY
+435 YGHGEPF
-442 NNTITYGYRKN
+442 NNNLPNGYRKY
-453 GAIDTAYTEFVNYII
+453 GAIDTVFTEFVGYVL
-468 ENERKRNPYNPTGEF
+468 ENERKRN
-483 IRKPH
+483 K
-488 PED
+488 

>member
-57 KLDPEGV
+57 ELDPEGV

-99 VNLNF
+99 IDLNF

-161 FFTNNLIVHDTLTP
+161 FFTNNLIVHDTFTP

-189 LELKNKK
+189 LEHIKNK

-211 KQGSEREEQR
+211 KQESEREKQR
-221 KNEELKK
+221 RNEELKK
-228 QEELIKQEEERKKKE
+228 QEELRKQEEE
-243 EQERLEK
+243 
-250 LRKEEEARKK
+250 
-260 EEERLEKMRKEAEL
+260 
-274 QKKQEQE
+274 
-281 RLEKLHKEEEEKKKQ
+281 
-296 EQERLEKL
+296 
-304 RREEEARKK
+304 RKK

-335 LASRVSK
+335 LASRISK

>member
-57 KLDPEGV
+57 ELDPEGV

-99 VNLNF
+99 IDLNF

-112 DGKMEAKYATE
+112 DGKIEAKYATE

-175 QQVEDMKREAERKR
+175 QQVEDMKRETERKR
-189 LELKNKK
+189 LEHIKKK
-196 ERMVGALVNALAEYK
+196 ECMVGALVNALAEYK
-211 KQGSEREEQR
+211 KQESEREEQR
-221 KNEELKK
+221 RNEELKK
-228 QEELIKQEEERKKKE
+228 QEELRKQEEERKKKE

-250 LRKEEEARKK
+250 LRK
-260 EEERLEKMRKEAEL
+260 
-274 QKKQEQE
+274 
-281 RLEKLHKEEEEKKKQ
+281 
-296 EQERLEKL
+296 
-304 RREEEARKK
+304 EEEARKK

-335 LASRVSK
+335 LASRISK

-355 TNSGKPHPCC
+355 TNSGKAHPCC
-365 TYDYTHSIRW
+365 TFDPTQSIKW
-375 NINRQLRLS
+375 NIDRQEKLR
-384 RWSRKTDWLRLHL
+384 KECKKKDWLRNHL
-397 LRALRTAYSIYP
+397 IRALYTAYYIYP
-409 NSINSTEGKRI
+409 YDINSKEGKRI
-420 LKRDLEAFKKRYNGW
+420 LKRELEAFEKRPNGW
-435 YTYGDPY
+435 YTYGEPY
-442 NNTITYGYRKN
+442 NNTITNGYRRN
-453 GAIDTAYTEFVNYII
+453 GAIDTAYTEFVSYIL
-468 ENERKRNPYNPTGEF
+468 ENERKRN
-483 IRKPH
+483 K
-488 PED
+488 

>member
-57 KLDPEGV
+57 ELDPEGV

-99 VNLNF
+99 IDLNF

-112 DGKMEAKYATE
+112 DGKIEAKYATE

-175 QQVEDMKREAERKR
+175 QQVEDMKRETERKR
-189 LELKNKK
+189 LEHIKKK

-211 KQGSEREEQR
+211 KQESEREEQR
-221 KNEELKK
+221 RNEELKK
-228 QEELIKQEEERKKKE
+228 QEELRKQEEERKKKE

-250 LRKEEEARKK
+250 LRK
-260 EEERLEKMRKEAEL
+260 
-274 QKKQEQE
+274 
-281 RLEKLHKEEEEKKKQ
+281 
-296 EQERLEKL
+296 
-304 RREEEARKK
+304 EEEARKK

-335 LASRVSK
+335 LASRISK

-355 TNSGKPHPCC
+355 TNSGKAHPCC
-365 TYDYTHSIRW
+365 TFDPTQSIKW
-375 NINRQLRLS
+375 NIDRQERLR
-384 RWSRKTDWLRLHL
+384 KECKKKDWLRNHL
-397 LRALRTAYSIYP
+397 IRALYTAYYIYP
-409 NSINSTEGKRI
+409 YDINSKEGKRI
-420 LKRDLEAFKKRYNGW
+420 LKRELEAFEKRPNGW
-435 YTYGDPY
+435 YTYGEPY
-442 NNTITYGYRKN
+442 NNTITNGYRRN
-453 GAIDTAYTEFVNYII
+453 GAIDTAYTEFVSYIL
-468 ENERKRNPYNPTGEF
+468 ENERKRN
-483 IRKPH
+483 K
-488 PED
+488 

>member
-57 KLDPEGV
+57 ELDPEGV

-211 KQGSEREEQR
+211 KQESEREEQR
-221 KNEELKK
+221 RNEELKK
-228 QEELIKQEEERKKKE
+228 QEELRKQEEERKKKE

-250 LRKEEEARKK
+250 
-260 EEERLEKMRKEAEL
+260 
-274 QKKQEQE
+274 QC
-281 RLEKLHKEEEEKKKQ
+281 
-296 EQERLEKL
+296 
-304 RREEEARKK
+304 REEEARKK

-325 KFIEQRKKAN
+325 KFIEQRKKTN
-335 LASRVSK
+335 LASRISK

-365 TYDYTHSIRW
+365 TFDPTQSIKW
-375 NINRQLRLS
+375 NIDRQEKLR
-384 RWSRKTDWLRLHL
+384 KACKKKDWLRNHL
-397 LRALRTAYSIYP
+397 IRALYTAYYIYP
-409 NSINSTEGKRI
+409 YDINSKVGKRI
-420 LKRDLEAFKKRYNGW
+420 LKRELEAFEKRPNGW
-435 YTYGDPY
+435 YTYGEPY
-442 NNTITYGYRKN
+442 NNTITNGYRRN
-453 GAIDTAYTEFVNYII
+453 GAIDTAYTEFVSYVL
-468 ENERKRNPYNPTGEF
+468 ENERKRD
-483 IRKPH
+483 K
-488 PED
+488 